1 MEEITKNAQKMS
13 YEELEQVAAQLS
25 QQAQQLYARL
35 QQAEMSNMFK
45 RLDLLFK
52 VVKNAHAFNENF
64 VAKCVKEIEEIMTIP
79 EENQENTNIEE

>member
-1 MEEITKNAQKMS
+1 MEENTKTQKMS
-13 YEELEQVAAQLS
+13 YEELEQVASQLS

-52 VVKNAHAFNENF
+52 VVEIAHAVSEEF

-79 EENQENTNIEE
+79 EEVQENTNTEE

>member
-1 MEEITKNAQKMS
+1 MEENTKTQKMS
-13 YEELEQVAAQLS
+13 YEELEQVASQLS

-45 RLDLLFK
+45 RLDLLSK
-52 VVKNAHAFNENF
+52 VVENAHAFSEEF

-79 EENQENTNIEE
+79 EEVQEDTNIEE